1 MHQLPASTL
10 SSNALVKVP
19 KVDAEFGGEFD
30 EPVNIRRVRLDGVDS
45 IRSTPYALAED
56 TTGLLFVDAVI
67 SVGAFEVPAGSKVS
81 LDGGATW
88 SSVNACHR
96 FETFGGRTHHWEL
109 EVR

>member
-1 MHQLPASTL
+1 MRQLPASTL
-10 SSNALVKVP
+10 SSDALVRVP
-19 KVDAEFGGEFD
+19 KADAEFGGEFE
-30 EPVNIRRVRLDGVDS
+30 EPVTIRRVRLEGVDS

-56 TTGLLFVDAVI
+56 TTGLLFVDAVV
-67 SVGAFEVPAGSKVS
+67 SVGAFEVPAGSMVS
-81 LDGGATW
+81 LDGGVTW